1 MRILSKKLMIALM
14 AISMA
19 TFPALNANAQAGPA
33 GGIAGVSATTAVII
47 GVVVVGAVAASN
59 NDSGRPNI
67 LAPLPQA
74 PETPTTTTTTTA
86 GNGGGSTTTTTT
98 N

>member
-1 MRILSKKLMIALM
+1 MKILSKKLMIALM

-19 TFPALNANAQAGPA
+19 TFPALNANAQAG
-33 GGIAGVSATTAVII
+33 GIAGVSATTAVIV

-59 NDSGRPNI
+59 NDSGRANI

-74 PETPTTTTTTTA
+74 PQTPATTTTTN
-86 GNGGGSTTTTTT
+86 NGSGGSSTTTTTT